1 MEKNGFRSKI
11 RKIISFCF
19 STCITF
25 STLTSRKKAK
35 LLSSKTMF
43 PQCPYTPLIQSI
55 YHTLLSSMS
64 MLGVLCHPWWW
75 SAWQIVPNELCLK
88 KKKEWNQSLQE
99 SHMLSSAPYMDQ
111 HMLCWIWIHNSSSF
125 LPTTGIVL
133 GPKPIFF
140 GHFTPKVLQPF
151 PYIIPFSNIHS
162 LEKPAQV

>member
-1 MEKNGFRSKI
+1 MKEMEKNGFRSKI

-88 KKKEWNQSLQE
+88 KKKSEISHCRNLICYLQLHIWTNICCVE
-99 SHMLSSAPYMDQ
+99 FEYITVPLSCLQQA
-111 HMLCWIWIHNSSSF
+111 SF
-125 LPTTGIVL
+125 LVQNLYSLATLLQKSYSLFPT
-133 GPKPIFF
+133 
-140 GHFTPKVLQPF
+140 
-151 PYIIPFSNIHS
+151 
-162 LEKPAQV
+162 